1 MGGIVFSLLCGR
13 FEFGISAEVSWCKNG
28 LNSPE
33 RVVLLFFKLGSV
45 VRRPR
50 KWLKP
55 SSHRLEPQGGIFVL
69 WKSKD
74 ISVDVLQDDSQF
86 VHMKVVQ
93 EKKSE
98 CLLIALYAK
107 PMESLKAWLW
117 KQVLQMWEV

>member
-1 MGGIVFSLLCGR
+1 M
-13 FEFGISAEVSWCKNG
+13 
-28 LNSPE
+28 
-33 RVVLLFFKLGSV
+33 LFFLKLGSV

-50 KWLKP
+50 KWLNP
-55 SSHRLEPQGGIFVL
+55 SSHRVEPQGSSGGIWVL

-74 ISVDVLQDDSQF
+74 ISVDVLQDDSKF

-98 CLLIALYAK
+98 CLLTALYAK

-117 KQVLQMWEV
+117 KQVLQMSEV

>member
-1 MGGIVFSLLCGR
+1 MPL
-13 FEFGISAEVSWCKNG
+13 SASKEPVS
-28 LNSPE
+28 S
-33 RVVLLFFKLGSV
+33 KLGEEVATGSIIAETSIVQV

-55 SSHRLEPQGGIFVL
+55 SLHRLEAQGGIFVL

-93 EKKSE
+93 EKKRE

-107 PMESLKAWLW
+107 PMESPKAWI
-117 KQVLQMWEV
+117 

>member
-1 MGGIVFSLLCGR
+1 M
-13 FEFGISAEVSWCKNG
+13 
-28 LNSPE
+28 
-33 RVVLLFFKLGSV
+33 LFFLKLGSV

-55 SSHRLEPQGGIFVL
+55 SSHRLEPQGSSGGIWVL

>member
-1 MGGIVFSLLCGR
+1 MYENLWESSR
-13 FEFGISAEVSWCKNG
+13 R
-28 LNSPE
+28 LNRSRPPL
-33 RVVLLFFKLGSV
+33 RGASSRSV
-45 VRRPR
+45 VRRPI

-55 SSHRLEPQGGIFVL
+55 SSHRLEPQGGILVL

-86 VHMKVVQ
+86 VHMKVVP

-107 PMESLKAWLW
+107 PTESLKAWLW